1 MQHFTI
7 AKKLIEIST
16 NVNFLIQR
24 WELDWLMK
32 HNEEKII
39 EENHLNQFLLSVI
52 NSKFYFL
59 FLKQNTFSVL
69 CSLQNDDD
77 MKSNNVEHLWR
88 ISIISEIDW
97 EIKGNLLNK
106 TARRNKIVR
115 KSTIFLCFQL
125 SFLIHEGIREKISIM
140 KGK

>member
-1 MQHFTI
+1 M
-7 AKKLIEIST
+7 IEIST

-32 HNEEKII
+32 HNEEIII

-97 EIKGNLLNK
+97 EIKGK
-106 TARRNKIVR
+106 R
-115 KSTIFLCFQL
+115 KPSLKQPGEIKLTKNQQL
-125 SFLIHEGIREKISIM
+125 SYVFN
-140 KGK
+140 